1 MSAANSNSAIAEL
14 YSQHHGWLLAWLR
27 KKLGCAHHAA
37 DVAQDTFLR
46 VLAARNVLAELR
58 EPRAFLTTTA
68 QHLLIDQARRRTLET
83 TYLAEL
89 ALLSESL
96 AAFPSPEQT
105 LETLQALEQIAG
117 ALANASPKARE
128 AFLLHYLEGLG
139 QEEIARR
146 LAVSARMVRKYLVQC
161 LMLCD
166 QQVQDEADS

>member
-1 MSAANSNSAIAEL
+1 MSAANSSIAEL

-46 VLAARNVLAELR
+46 VLVARDVVAGLR

-68 QHLLIDQARRRTLET
+68 QHLLIDQARRRALET

-105 LETLQALEQIAG
+105 LETLQTLELIAG
-117 ALANASPKARE
+117 ALAKASPKARE

-139 QEEIARR
+139 QEDVARR

-161 LMLCD
+161 LLLCD
-166 QQVQDEADS
+166 EQAHNESAP